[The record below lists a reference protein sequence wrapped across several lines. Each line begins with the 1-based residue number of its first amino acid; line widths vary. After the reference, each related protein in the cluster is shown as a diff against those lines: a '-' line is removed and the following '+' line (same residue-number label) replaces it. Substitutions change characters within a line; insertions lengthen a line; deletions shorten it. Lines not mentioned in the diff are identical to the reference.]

1 MPIGKVEAPPGAASR
16 ASQVY
21 SPLDHVAQR
30 LDQYENE
37 GSPSPVATPTWRTDL
52 EKIHELLSEW
62 DEWDEAKDTP
72 DAAGPTTQ
80 PPLPRATT
88 PQAPPG
94 GAGGID
100 PKMFRTLREGTGR
113 IESLAT
119 AGVDDPLRTAQTK
132 LSQGRYFEAEELFTR
147 AMASELG
154 GAFAAVGR
162 VHAQLAAGVYTS
174 AAINLRS
181 LMRDHPELVG
191 VRYGDSALPPKDR
204 LAAVRTDLTQRV
216 SRGGRLAPDWGLL
229 LAYIG
234 FQTGHDESVTVGID
248 AMRAQAGDPLT
259 DLLIGVWS
267 PPGD

>member
-1 MPIGKVEAPPGAASR
+1 
-16 ASQVY
+16 
-21 SPLDHVAQR
+21 
-30 LDQYENE
+30 
-37 GSPSPVATPTWRTDL
+37 
-52 EKIHELLSEW
+52 
-62 DEWDEAKDTP
+62 
-72 DAAGPTTQ
+72 
-80 PPLPRATT
+80 
-88 PQAPPG
+88 
-94 GAGGID
+94 
-100 PKMFRTLREGTGR
+100 MFRTLREGTGR